1 MALTTKNLVR
11 SITRQRF
18 FYTVLIYGVEV
29 GHDQCKTPI
38 DFVLIFGMNVG
49 HDQ

>member
-11 SITRQRF
+11 SITRRF

-29 GHDQCKTPI
+29 GHDQYKTPI
-38 DFVLIFGMNVG
+38 DCVLIFGMNVG